1 MNVIRGVVIYVNVF
15 WVKLVA
21 ILICNFTIIEVAYK
35 VDKQITSFISQ
46 KIVESNIQWP
56 YLTSNSKI

>member
-21 ILICNFTIIEVAYK
+21 ILICNFTIIGVAYK